1 MLRPKTWEVL
11 TMAVEEGVALGY
23 HRAHKHVD
31 QPDEQQLR
39 QAIEEAVM
47 GCIAEWFDVVEP
59 GGQDGRG

>member
-1 MLRPKTWEVL
+1 
-11 TMAVEEGVALGY
+11 MAVEEGVALGY